1 MDGLAKKEKMEV
13 AFLGSEKPSVVF
25 CGKSVRNFCMYIFS
39 ADWRMGWK
47 SKIEN
52 GSVGIL
58 DLYSDSPLV
67 RLKYTSEKA
76 NRSPLT

>member
-1 MDGLAKKEKMEV
+1 MVWQRRRRWRWLFWDRK
-13 AFLGSEKPSVVF
+13 KPSVVF
-25 CGKSVRNFCMYIFS
+25 CGKSVRNFCMYTFS